1 MNNQVASRLFEG
13 KSILCLGPEFVPAKA
28 KGKVSRPVTIV
39 GPLSLILFHQQNL
52 TDPDANN
59 GGASE
64 AVPRIILTMGAAR
77 VEAALDIKAASSK
90 PSAFDYVVTN
100 QNVDAKTVT
109 VEWVKDCLISRKLTS
124 IEH

>member
-1 MNNQVASRLFEG
+1 VPWTRICSCQGEGEQSRNHSRAIVAYMFQ
-13 KSILCLGPEFVPAKA
+13 
-28 KGKVSRPVTIV
+28 
-39 GPLSLILFHQQNL
+39 QQNL
-52 TDPDANN
+52 TDPDGNQ

-64 AVPRIILTMGAAR
+64 AVPQIILTMGAAR

-100 QNVDAKTVT
+100 QNVGANTVT

-124 IEH
+124 MER